1 MSLNNSQML
10 PARVRNMR
18 QMNDV
23 LNAEDIIL
31 AEIERIIDEMY
42 QRASLL
48 HEELINEEWLENKL
62 SERTGAGVDVTGY
75 AEKLLAEIVL
85 DVSELQHIDMPDV
98 RKFLDKWVPAHL
110 MYKIILLLDYSA
122 SIGEVFSVTEM
133 TIGFDSPYWNVRRL
147 NGTWLLDG
155 TYNLGV
161 GRKPDE
167 WGISYDMGDVE
178 VLESV
183 ELDVSVSATS
193 QLQEMFTDAGVVIGF
208 DSPYWNVRRLNG
220 TWQMDGSYELN
231 VLRKPDTYGLAID
244 LGNTNIEEMTPGGVV
259 IYLLS
264 SRIYREEKQ
273 AKEGQRKNRAFKEL
287 LELLSGF
294 LQAGMSLENSFLQA
308 EGQLAMLGE
317 DGKDMIY
324 ALHQMN
330 QKVKV
335 NIAVE
340 QAYMELA
347 EQMDLEEACAFG
359 EILLFAK
366 RLGGNYGKNIQRT
379 ATKLGEKMSLQEEIT
394 TMMAQKKLE
403 MKVML
408 VIPLAI
414 IAYVRLTSA
423 DLLAVLYGNLAG
435 GLIMSAC
442 LVVYVLMALWSRR
455 IMDIVI

>member
-31 AEIERIIDEMY
+31 AEIERIIDEMC

-161 GRKPDE
+161 GRKPD
-167 WGISYDMGDVE
+167 
-178 VLESV
+178 
-183 ELDVSVSATS
+183 A
-193 QLQEMFTDAGVVIGF
+193 
-208 DSPYWNVRRLNG
+208 
-220 TWQMDGSYELN
+220 
-231 VLRKPDTYGLAID
+231 YGLAID

-259 IYLLS
+259 IKKDLWLLDGS
-264 SRIYREEKQ
+264 YQLNGTRILDAIRREE
-273 AKEGQRKNRAFKEL
+273 EL
-287 LELLSGF
+287 
-294 LQAGMSLENSFLQA
+294 
-308 EGQLAMLGE
+308 
-317 DGKDMIY
+317 
-324 ALHQMN
+324 
-330 QKVKV
+330 
-335 NIAVE
+335 
-340 QAYMELA
+340 
-347 EQMDLEEACAFG
+347 
-359 EILLFAK
+359 
-366 RLGGNYGKNIQRT
+366 
-379 ATKLGEKMSLQEEIT
+379 
-394 TMMAQKKLE
+394 
-403 MKVML
+403 
-408 VIPLAI
+408 
-414 IAYVRLTSA
+414 
-423 DLLAVLYGNLAG
+423 
-435 GLIMSAC
+435 
-442 LVVYVLMALWSRR
+442 
-455 IMDIVI
+455 

>member
-42 QRASLL
+42 QIASLL

-183 ELDVSVSATS
+183 ELNVSVSATS

-259 IYLLS
+259 IKKDLWLLDGS
-264 SRIYREEKQ
+264 YQLNGTRILDAIRREE
-273 AKEGQRKNRAFKEL
+273 EL
-287 LELLSGF
+287 
-294 LQAGMSLENSFLQA
+294 
-308 EGQLAMLGE
+308 
-317 DGKDMIY
+317 
-324 ALHQMN
+324 
-330 QKVKV
+330 
-335 NIAVE
+335 
-340 QAYMELA
+340 
-347 EQMDLEEACAFG
+347 
-359 EILLFAK
+359 
-366 RLGGNYGKNIQRT
+366 
-379 ATKLGEKMSLQEEIT
+379 
-394 TMMAQKKLE
+394 
-403 MKVML
+403 
-408 VIPLAI
+408 
-414 IAYVRLTSA
+414 
-423 DLLAVLYGNLAG
+423 
-435 GLIMSAC
+435 
-442 LVVYVLMALWSRR
+442 
-455 IMDIVI
+455 